1 MIVVIG
7 GFGWVDPVWLT
18 AWTVRLQVFDYSQL
32 SDYNCTEWLVKN
44 KAANAPIK
52 FEETVIVMINGFIIQ
67 LLKVEYKWR
76 VIRVQISCDIVQ
88 LIILYRKKKTV

>member
-18 AWTVRLQVFDYSQL
+18 ASTVRLQVFDYSQL
-32 SDYNCTEWLVKN
+32 SDYSCTEWLLKN

-67 LLKVEYKWR
+67 LHKVEYK
-76 VIRVQISCDIVQ
+76 
-88 LIILYRKKKTV
+88 

>member
-18 AWTVRLQVFDYSQL
+18 VSTVRLQVFDYGQL
-32 SDYNCTEWLVKN
+32 SDYSCTEWLLKN

-52 FEETVIVMINGFIIQ
+52 FEETVIVMINEVYYPAAQ
-67 LLKVEYKWR
+67 SR
-76 VIRVQISCDIVQ
+76 V
-88 LIILYRKKKTV
+88 